1 MYAGPEVCSSIHAR
15 HRKSVHEV
23 RACIAARIRDA
34 DKEGDGRSPRAG
46 NLESVVV
53 ARQSRILAPRKPV
66 DARKVVHLSGQ
77 NPIIATSLV
86 ARSRGIDNLEHGLHR
101 IGLGRLQE
109 IVVWCC
115 VDLHDRAGRCAR
127 RIYVYVWSR
136 GAGITISPSQVVL
149 PVAIVGSELVR
160 MASLPNT

>member
-1 MYAGPEVCSSIHAR
+1 MHHGFVRYSAMFVPKLCLSFGDVTCPIALTLIGSWDDFSFPAENSVAEMYAGPEVCSSIHAR

-66 DARKVVHLSGQ
+66 DRSEERRVGKEC
-77 NPIIATSLV
+77 
-86 ARSRGIDNLEHGLHR
+86 RSR
-101 IGLGRLQE
+101 
-109 IVVWCC
+109 W
-115 VDLHDRAGRCAR
+115 
-127 RIYVYVWSR
+127 
-136 GAGITISPSQVVL
+136 
-149 PVAIVGSELVR
+149 
-160 MASLPNT
+160 